1 MSVLYIFIEIWLVEV
16 TCLIAYAWTCARI
29 NGLKRFNQLSLSRNS
44 FFYLYSVSF
53 NLFVEY
59 LTFIQITSREVA
71 DEDVLEWTVD
81 QFDYHFHAFLRIF
94 LPKMEFS
101 LKFYEK
107 MRNGSEETATK
118 IKISMILNNFKS
130 CDFIIW
136 SVYCKNIH
144 FSKISWSRGSGH
156 MITKFTSIGTLR
168 IKCVGSYVIFVTS
181 YDIFFNFFE
190 FDGSLWCTRFLWWRN
205 DF

>member
-1 MSVLYIFIEIWLVEV
+1 MVYVPNLN
-16 TCLIAYAWTCARI
+16 TYAWTCARL

-44 FFYLYSVSF
+44 FLIFIVFL
-53 NLFVEY
+53 
-59 LTFIQITSREVA
+59 LTFSWNIWRLYKLRHEVA
-71 DEDVLEWTVD
+71 DEDVPEWTVD

-118 IKISMILNNFKS
+118 IKISMILKNLKS

-136 SVYCKNIH
+136 SVYCKSIH